1 MHKIKLTP
9 LNIIVALSFTY
20 AIYCLLG
27 LDKSNAG
34 ISTSSKVLYTLA
46 LTLILFLTDILFR
59 RFIQNIKWLW
69 LIEGSF
75 VLLIAIMMIIFQKI

>member
-1 MHKIKLTP
+1 MSKIKFTP
-9 LNIIVALSFTY
+9 LNIVVALCLTY

-34 ISTSSKVLYTLA
+34 ISITSKLLYTLA

-59 RFIQNIKWLW
+59 RFIENTKWIW

-75 VLLIAIMMIIFQKI
+75 VLLIAIMMIIFQKV